1 MRFAQASF
9 RGIHNR
15 QMPPMWVVV
24 EPCRGVFAWHFLT
37 YISRVFC
44 ARYFECLFVPDVS
57 SVCLRPIF
65 RVFVCARYFA
75 RFAPVCVGGRCPYSD
90 VLPLQGAIPFKPSTW
105 GNPGCRSP
113 SSCFTLGWDTIAS
126 GEVRLHL
133 SIALESKL
141 SSLCIRFALTLPLQG
156 AAGSKPLNYS
166 TFYVY
171 FIS

>member
-105 GNPGCRSP
+105 GEPRVS
-113 SSCFTLGWDTIAS
+113 FTPFTIPWAD
-126 GEVRLHL
+126 
-133 SIALESKL
+133 IP
-141 SSLCIRFALTLPLQG
+141 LPLQG
-156 AAGSKPLNYS
+156 AADSKPLNYS

>member
-90 VLPLQGAIPFKPSTW
+90 VLPLQGAIPFKPCSW
-105 GNPGCRSP
+105 GETQGVVHCVHY
-113 SSCFTLGWDTIAS
+113 TLGWDT
-126 GEVRLHL
+126 L
-133 SIALESKL
+133 
-141 SSLCIRFALTLPLQG
+141 ALTGRRGFKTIDLEHIICVWIG
-156 AAGSKPLNYS
+156 NAAASKPL
-166 TFYVY
+166 
-171 FIS
+171 I